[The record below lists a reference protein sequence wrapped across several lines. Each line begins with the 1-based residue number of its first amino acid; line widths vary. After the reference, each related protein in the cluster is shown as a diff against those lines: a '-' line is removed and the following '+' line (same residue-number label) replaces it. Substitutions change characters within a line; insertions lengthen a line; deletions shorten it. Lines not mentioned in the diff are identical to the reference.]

1 MKILFKLL
9 AKVTAPSLIGRA
21 GGESLFLL
29 FCLWP
34 LSLSAQV
41 VFEARIDSMVL
52 LIGEQCELT
61 LDVTCDARQKLK
73 MPDFR
78 PQQPLT
84 EEVEVVDRLST
95 DTTFLDEG
103 KRMQVV
109 QRYTITAWDSAFVLL
124 PPFAVEVDG
133 ERYESKQLALKVL
146 TVDVDT
152 VHVDRFA
159 PPKDIQNNPFSWD
172 DWKPV
177 IWLIVVHQ
185 LLALALL
192 WLYTRWHENKPLI
205 RIIRRKRRLPAHQVA
220 MNEIERIKGE
230 RKWAEEDSKEY
241 YTQLTDTLR
250 NYIRE
255 RYGFNAMEMTSAEII
270 ERLLQEQD
278 ETALAELRQLF
289 QTADLV
295 KFAKWTTM
303 INENDANLVSAI
315 DFINQTKQE
324 VDPNAPE
331 EEVIIPEEVRQIQA
345 RSLTMKIIMGV
356 IAVVSSALA
365 VYALY
370 LVIDLIR

>member
-1 MKILFKLL
+1 M
-9 AKVTAPSLIGRA
+9 KVTA
-21 GGESLFLL
+21 GEKYLL
-29 FCLWP
+29 LLLCLLP
-34 LSLSAQV
+34 LSISAQV
-41 VFEARIDSMVL
+41 VFEARIDTLVL
-52 LIGEQCELT
+52 LIGEQRELT
-61 LDVTCDARQKLK
+61 LDVTCGAKQKLK

-78 PQQPLT
+78 PQQPLAD
-84 EEVEVVDRLST
+84 EVEIVELLGT

-103 KRMQVV
+103 KRMQVL
-109 QRYTITAWDSAFVLL
+109 QRYTLTAWDSAFVLL
-124 PPFAVEVDG
+124 PPFTVEVDG
-133 ERYESKQLALKVL
+133 KPYHSKQLALKVV

-152 VHVDRFA
+152 VHVDQFF
-159 PPKDIQNNPFSWD
+159 PNKPIQSNPFSWD

-177 IWLIVVHQ
+177 LWLLFFHQ
-185 LLALALL
+185 LLILALL
-192 WLYTRWHENKPLI
+192 WLYTRWHLNKPLI
-205 RIIRRKRRLPAHQVA
+205 QIIRRKRKLPPHQVA

-250 NYIRE
+250 NYIHE

-303 INENDANLVSAI
+303 INENDANLVNAI

-324 VDPNAPE
+324 VDPNTPE
-331 EEVIIPEEVRQIQA
+331 EEIIVPEEVKQIKA
-345 RSLTMKIIMGV
+345 RSLTMKIIMSV
-356 IAVVSSALA
+356 AAVVACGLF
-365 VYALY
+365 VYLLY